1 MSDNRRLKPT
11 IFGKPL
17 SPAAN
22 TSLEEIM
29 TMDTDNCSRLGTV
42 LKIAV
47 FLLLASSMCA
57 PAFAQT
63 WASTATQGL
72 GNLLSNA
79 TPVGLLDSATPLHV
93 KVALRLN
100 NQSAL
105 QQYIQAINTPG
116 SSLYGSS
123 LTTDQFVATYAPT
136 TAQVQAVVSYL
147 NANGFTNVQA
157 EANNLF
163 VTADGTPAAVQA
175 AFNTQVGVFQQNG
188 QTIYAN
194 LNDAQVPASLAGI
207 VGAVLGL
214 NNEKM
219 QAAPPK
225 KAASPSVAT
234 PAAHFYAP
242 QNFWTVY
249 DVGTTP
255 TAAQTA
261 IAIFAEGDLTQVL
274 FDLRTAETVNGL
286 PQVPVNVVQVGL
298 ASTDTAGQ
306 DEWDLD
312 TQMSSGIAKSVKTLY
327 IYDATSLTDSDLAL
341 GFNRFV
347 QQNVAKAGSASF
359 GECETFAYLDGA
371 MFADDEVFAEAAA
384 QGQTVFSSTGDNGS
398 ACPVSGA
405 ANGVPLSGAAGMV
418 EYPASSPYVV
428 AVGGTTLTTDAN
440 YNYIAELGWDA
451 GGGGVSAW
459 EISPFWQTGVL
470 PTTAAGK
477 ALPDVSMDGDLVSG
491 GLVYI
496 DCQKGQD
503 PASTCQ
509 DIVGGTSLSSPLWLG
524 TWARLQ
530 SAHANKL
537 GFAAPSLYHLY
548 QAPPATYPGFH
559 DIVGGC
565 NGLFCA
571 IPGFD
576 YVTGLGTPDIKA
588 LNAVIK

>member
-1 MSDNRRLKPT
+1 
-11 IFGKPL
+11 
-17 SPAAN
+17 
-22 TSLEEIM
+22 
-29 TMDTDNCSRLGTV
+29 
-42 LKIAV
+42 
-47 FLLLASSMCA
+47 
-57 PAFAQT
+57 
-63 WASTATQGL
+63 
-72 GNLLSNA
+72 
-79 TPVGLLDSATPLHV
+79 V

-100 NQSAL
+100 NRQAL
-105 QQYIQAINTPG
+105 EQYIQAINTPTN
-116 SSLYGSS
+116 SLYGSS
-123 LTTDQFVATYAPT
+123 LSSAEFAASYAPT
-136 TAQVQAVVSYL
+136 VSQVQSVVSYL
-147 NANGFTNVQA
+147 TSNGFSNVQV

-163 VTADGTPAAVQA
+163 VIADGNPAAVQA
-175 AFNTQVGVFQQNG
+175 AFNTQIGEFQQNG
-188 QTIYAN
+188 ATIYAN
-194 LNDAQVPASLAGI
+194 LDDAQVPASLGGI

-219 QAAPPK
+219 QTAPPK
-225 KAASPSVAT
+225 KAASSSTGV

-255 TAAQTA
+255 TGAQTA

-274 FDLRTAETVNGL
+274 LDLRTAETVNAL
-286 PQVPVNVVQVGL
+286 PQVAVKVVQVGL
-298 ASTDTAGQ
+298 ASSDTAGQ

-312 TQMSSGIAKSVKTLY
+312 TQMSSGIAKNVKTLY

-359 GECETFAYLDGA
+359 GECETFAFLDGA
-371 MFADDEVFAEAAA
+371 MFADDQIFAEAAA
-384 QGQTVFSSTGDNGS
+384 QGQTVFASTGDNGS
-398 ACPVSGA
+398 ACPVTGA
-405 ANGVPLSGAAGMV
+405 ANGVPLSGAAGNV

-428 AVGGTTLTTDAN
+428 AVGGTTLTSDAN
-440 YNYIAELGWDA
+440 YNYIAEVGWDA

-459 EISPFWQTGVL
+459 ELSPFWQTSVL

-477 ALPDVSMDGDLVSG
+477 ALPDVSMDADLVSG

-496 DCQKGQD
+496 GCQKGQD
-503 PASTCQ
+503 PQSTCQ
-509 DIVGGTSLSSPLWLG
+509 FIVGGTSLSSPLWLG
-524 TWARLQ
+524 SWARLQ

-537 GFAAPSLYHLY
+537 GFAAPRLYHLY

-576 YVTGLGTPDIKA
+576 YVTGLGTPDITV
-588 LNAVIK
+588 LNAAIK

>member
-1 MSDNRRLKPT
+1 M
-11 IFGKPL
+11 
-17 SPAAN
+17 
-22 TSLEEIM
+22 
-29 TMDTDNCSRLGTV
+29 
-42 LKIAV
+42 
-47 FLLLASSMCA
+47 
-57 PAFAQT
+57 QT
-63 WASTATQGL
+63 
-72 GNLLSNA
+72 
-79 TPVGLLDSATPLHV
+79 
-93 KVALRLN
+93 
-100 NQSAL
+100 
-105 QQYIQAINTPG
+105 
-116 SSLYGSS
+116 
-123 LTTDQFVATYAPT
+123 
-136 TAQVQAVVSYL
+136 
-147 NANGFTNVQA
+147 
-157 EANNLF
+157 
-163 VTADGTPAAVQA
+163 
-175 AFNTQVGVFQQNG
+175 
-188 QTIYAN
+188 
-194 LNDAQVPASLAGI
+194 
-207 VGAVLGL
+207 
-214 NNEKM
+214 
-219 QAAPPK
+219 APPK
-225 KAASPSVAT
+225 KAASSSTGV

-249 DVGTTP
+249 DVGS
-255 TAAQTA
+255 TATGAQTA

-274 FDLRTAETVNGL
+274 SDLRTAETVNGL
-286 PQVPVNVVQVGL
+286 PQVPVKVVQVGL
-298 ASTDTAGQ
+298 ASPDTAGQ

-359 GECETFAYLDGA
+359 GECETFAFLSGA
-371 MFADDEVFAEAAA
+371 MFADDQIFAEAAA
-384 QGQTVFSSTGDNGS
+384 QGQTVFASTGDNGS
-398 ACPVSGA
+398 ACPVTGA
-405 ANGVPLSGAAGMV
+405 ANGVPLSGAAGNV

-428 AVGGTTLTTDAN
+428 AVGGTTLTSDAN

-459 EISPFWQTGVL
+459 EVSPFWQTGVL

-491 GLVYI
+491 ALVYI

-503 PASTCQ
+503 PQSTCQ

-530 SAHANKL
+530 SAHANTL
-537 GFAAPSLYHLY
+537 GFAAPRLYHLY

-576 YVTGLGTPDIKA
+576 YVTGIGTPDIA
-588 LNAVIK
+588 SLNAVIK